1 VTSESFP
8 AHCVV
13 LTVCSTVFRAE
24 LFGSMAE
31 TTVPSITLQDID
43 PDNFKIMLRFMYTDA
58 LPAEDELGD

>member
-1 VTSESFP
+1 
-8 AHCVV
+8 V
-13 LTVCSTVFRAE
+13 LTICSPFFRAE
-24 LFGSMAE
+24 LIGSMAE